1 MGTERDRLGS
11 ELARVDILKRD
22 LDLGSRVGRRQEL
35 EQGFEAGDEVV
46 VDRHDDLAD
55 LQQPVDRTL
64 LDHTVEPDPA
74 LDDGLDAEIFERG
87 DNRRL
92 FRHRHQL
99 EIALALL
106 CRGAGT
112 EDLFSGAQFDGV
124 VGVRTNPVGDGDLII
139 DRHRREQDLALGL
152 ENLDVGRLDTVFS
165 GPRRSRLQ
173 GHSTVVDDRVPGKDP
188 THPLSRHGVEA
199 RHASEQHGD
208 QHEHDD
214 AEPIAVPGVG
224 DSRHRGSRGWR

>member
-1 MGTERDRLGS
+1 MIVSERQPADGPPIEPESMSSSNGRSASTARGDIHDPDEAARPALRMGTERDRLGS

-99 EIALALL
+99 EIALTLL
-106 CRGAGT
+106 CRSAGT
-112 EDLFSGAQFDGV
+112 EDLFAGA
-124 VGVRTNPVGDGDLII
+124 
-139 DRHRREQDLALGL
+139 
-152 ENLDVGRLDTVFS
+152 
-165 GPRRSRLQ
+165 
-173 GHSTVVDDRVPGKDP
+173 
-188 THPLSRHGVEA
+188 
-199 RHASEQHGD
+199 
-208 QHEHDD
+208 
-214 AEPIAVPGVG
+214 
-224 DSRHRGSRGWR
+224 